1 MNQTVLQVQ
10 QVRDARRRDG
20 DRRRERGALGRR
32 VVAGPAG
39 LGLLLAGGGLLIK
52 VALLT
57 FHEQGL
63 APHVGWVFTA
73 VACLLAGVALVLI
86 ALPKIAGDRGQ
97 SSAQFPKDPS
107 AVDSSTGQGASGGG
121 KPLGGRLPTT

>member
-1 MNQTVLQVQ
+1 MSGSALQVQ
-10 QVRDARRRDG
+10 QVRDARPVDDGGRRA
-20 DRRRERGALGRR
+20 DREARRRR
-32 VVAGPAG
+32 VVAGPTG

-57 FHEQGL
+57 FQEQGL
-63 APHVGWVFTA
+63 APHMGWVFTA

-86 ALPKIAGDRGQ
+86 ALPKITGDRGQ
-97 SSAQFPKDPS
+97 STPKDPS
-107 AVDSSTGQGASGGG
+107 SVDSAGEGGSGGG